1 VKNLRMP
8 SIFDEYN
15 SVQIRWDF
23 LLQLQENYSL
33 QKHNTLGLDVRAR
46 YLVVARNKNQ
56 LAEAIEFARERSVKV
71 LVLGGGSNIVFTGDF
86 DGLVLM
92 PDIRGVDTS
101 AVDVKSAH
109 PDFQQLVIGAG
120 ENWHGLVRRTLEMGF
135 SGLENLSMIPGLAGA
150 SPIQNIGAYGQ
161 ELEKVFIQLE
171 AMDAA
176 TGEELIFDHAGCEFG
191 YRQSI
196 FKTTL
201 RDRLVITS
209 ITLALSKEFIP
220 ILGYKDLG
228 EELDR
233 GKISALTAVDVSNA
247 VMAIRSRKLP
257 DPMVLGNVGS
267 FFKNPDV
274 SLEQF
279 EHIKK
284 THSSVP
290 SRQQDDSHFKIPA
303 AWLIEEAGM
312 KGVSVGDAMVSEQ
325 HALVIVNRGNAS
337 PEDISAL
344 SKEIEHRIHDQFGI
358 SLDMEPVRY

>member
-1 VKNLRMP
+1 
-8 SIFDEYN
+8 
-15 SVQIRWDF
+15 
-23 LLQLQENYSL
+23 LLLQENYSL
-33 QKHNTLGLDVRAR
+33 RKHNTLGLDVRAR
-46 YLVVARNKNQ
+46 YLVAARNKNQ
-56 LAEAIEFARERSVKV
+56 LAEAIAFAREKSIKV
-71 LVLGGGSNIVFTGDF
+71 LLLGGGSNIVFTGDF

-92 PDIRGVDTS
+92 PDIRGVDVS

-109 PDFQQLVIGAG
+109 PGVRQVVIGAG

-135 SGLENLSMIPGLAGA
+135 SGLENLSMIPGLSGA
-150 SPIQNIGAYGQ
+150 APIQNIGAYGQ

-171 AMDAA
+171 AIDTT

-201 RDRLVITS
+201 RDRFVIMR
-209 ITLALSKEFIP
+209 ITLALSTEFSP
-220 ILGYKDLG
+220 ILGYRDLD
-228 EELDR
+228 EELDSR
-233 GKISALTAVDVSNA
+233 NITAPSAVHVSDA

-257 DPMVLGNVGS
+257 DPAVLGNVGS
-267 FFKNPDV
+267 FFKNPNV
-274 SLEQF
+274 SLAHF

-303 AWLIEEAGM
+303 AWLIEEAGL

-325 HALVIVNRGNAS
+325 HALVIVNQGEAS
-337 PEDISAL
+337 PEDILAL
-344 SKEIEHRIHDQFGI
+344 AKEIEHQIHDQFGI
-358 SLDMEPVRY
+358 SLDMEPVLY

>member
-1 VKNLRMP
+1 
-8 SIFDEYN
+8 
-15 SVQIRWDF
+15 
-23 LLQLQENYSL
+23 LLLQENYRL
-33 QKHNTLGLDVRAR
+33 RKHNTLGLDVRAR
-46 YLVVARNKNQ
+46 YLVIARNKNQ
-56 LAEAIEFARERSVKV
+56 LAEAIAFARKRNIKV
-71 LVLGGGSNIVFTGDF
+71 LVLGGGSNIVLTGDF

-92 PDIRGVDTS
+92 PDIRGVDVST
-101 AVDVKSAH
+101 ADVKSTH
-109 PDFQQLVIGAG
+109 PGVQQLEIGAG
-120 ENWHGLVRRTLEMGF
+120 ENWHGLVRQTLEMGF

-171 AMDAA
+171 AMDTA
-176 TGEELIFDHAGCEFG
+176 TGEELIFDHAACEFG

-201 RDRLVITS
+201 RDKLVITR
-209 ITLALSKEFIP
+209 ITLALSTEYTP

-228 EELDR
+228 EQLGSR
-233 GKISALTAVDVSNA
+233 NITAPNAVDVSDA

-257 DPMVLGNVGS
+257 DPAVLGNVGS

-274 SLEQF
+274 SPKQF

-284 THSSVP
+284 MHPSVP

-303 AWLIEEAGM
+303 AWLIEVAGM

-337 PEDISAL
+337 PGDILAL
-344 SKEIEHRIHDQFGI
+344 AKEIEHRVHDQFGI
-358 SLDMEPVRY
+358 SLDMEPVLY